1 MGGKSQKPETLS
13 AADMVGLARHQSDIN
28 QALLRGQTRANRPEQ
43 VTPYG
48 RTVWEEL
55 GDDRWRQTTTITPDE
70 QRSLDAQLAVKAGR
84 GELSEQILGRAAEDL
99 ADPVAWEAM
108 DINELGDVGDIRQS
122 AEEALYG
129 RMTGRL
135 DPRFGQRRD
144 ALESQL
150 WNQGLR
156 PGDEAYDTAMA
167 NLGREETDA
176 YQAAMNESIM
186 GGGREAQRQF
196 DMGMQRRQQAITEA
210 LKRRGVTINE
220 INALLAGQQVST
232 PEFANFMGQ
241 ERSANVD
248 LVGAAQAG
256 QQNEWD
262 RYSARQAE
270 KQGTMEGIMGTA
282 AAVAPFFMSDR
293 RLKSDIVH
301 IGHTLGGQRVYE
313 YTIFGRREIGVMA
326 QESPPEAVRRHSSGF
341 LMVDYS
347 RIR

>member
-1 MGGKSQKPETLS
+1 
-13 AADMVGLARHQSDIN
+13 
-28 QALLRGQTRANRPEQ
+28 
-43 VTPYG
+43 
-48 RTVWEEL
+48 
-55 GDDRWRQTTTITPDE
+55 
-70 QRSLDAQLAVKAGR
+70 
-84 GELSEQILGRAAEDL
+84 
-99 ADPVAWEAM
+99 
-108 DINELGDVGDIRQS
+108 
-122 AEEALYG
+122 
-129 RMTGRL
+129 
-135 DPRFGQRRD
+135 
-144 ALESQL
+144 
-150 WNQGLR
+150 
-156 PGDEAYDTAMA
+156 
-167 NLGREETDA
+167 
-176 YQAAMNESIM
+176 
-186 GGGREAQRQF
+186 
-196 DMGMQRRQQAITEA
+196 MQRRQQAVTEA

-248 LVGAAQAG
+248 LVGAAQMG

-262 RYSARQAE
+262 RYGTRQAE
-270 KQGTMEGIMGTA
+270 KQGTMEGIMSTA

-326 QESPPEAVRRHSSGF
+326 QESPPEAVRRHSSGY